1 MAKKEPNIADLIKMM
16 ESHKTTENVSIRKEK
31 DANHQDAVMIKG
43 SMDELNSGF
52 QSVFAGKVDK
62 IASEETPFQ
71 TVGLLDQ
78 IRLGVDGMKLTMLQR
93 ARRWVK
99 DFAGFMPGRAAR
111 ETARKADLA
120 TALVRIDT
128 RAIAQSSMDMLDTM
142 RDSAGQ
148 SKIGLERAAAQR
160 KALFASKGP
169 MGKAF
174 SLIGSGIGFLT
185 GRGGKDKEKQNE
197 ERRHKSKHITLLE
210 AILKALGGQAE
221 EDDEG
226 GGGKSKWGRWAM
238 AAKRLATIA
247 GIILGIALAPFV
259 FLGTFFGQLGKEVA
273 VISKWVAKTAKWGK
287 GTFYDPVKNAVA
299 RLFKIGDWAD
309 DFKKG
314 FNTKWQAFKAR
325 FSSSTI
331 MQIFSRLRMRL
342 NSIRIN
348 MLDGI
353 KNAMKAF
360 RNTKVI
366 SGLMGTIGRFGTRLT
381 EIKTTFNSSLGR
393 AVRAFNKSKVI
404 SNVTGVFS
412 TMRASYSNAASRLTR
427 AIEGAAQPRGPG
439 GRFARRATNPFS
451 ALRSRFG
458 VEQAKIVKRVGD
470 WGTAF
475 GKSRIVTKL
484 GGMFNAL
491 KLPFIAVQEFLMGK
505 KAARPPGMPPM
516 LAAAPKGG
524 GIMKVITGIG
534 SFFRTVGG
542 SIMKIP
548 GVSLILKPAMF
559 LGRMFGKLFLPLT
572 LLFGIFD
579 GVSQWKTNEGFAEG
593 EEPDT
598 ILKKIRA
605 SISRAVA
612 NAIGMLVDVI
622 MWVPK
627 KAVTWMLEAMG
638 FGSTIVETGPGGM
651 GAGKKVDSP
660 WMKKLKEFSFATLL
674 FDLIWTIGSIP
685 GQAFDFI
692 VEMIKD
698 PLGTLKDIINPQWV
712 KDHIW
717 DSGGGEGQPKRLFGI
732 PLVMPS
738 IPDISWPVWGQMF
751 KDYIFDGGA
760 DATKSTAAQP
770 MRIFGIPLVMPNLPS
785 IKWPEWGKLFKEYIY
800 DGDPEDG
807 DIKIF
812 GMTLKWPSLP
822 TMPDLSDMI
831 PDWLKNPGQWFEGM
845 IETMTGWMPDWV
857 KKKMGIATTKATA
870 AAGTDKP
877 GGPDARLTGIRES
890 IESLQREK
898 TRLAIQEKRFLAE
911 SAFMLDRKRA
921 GGWINPS
928 TGKKGTNAEYFAW
941 KKEQQRT
948 QELSLQA
955 QEKTRMQELGMSI
968 SAGVPAAPAGGG
980 GGGNLAVDNR
990 QTTNVAVSQGV
1001 AARTFDTSTLI
1012 MYQGPFAN
1020 RF

>member
-1 MAKKEPNIADLIKMM
+1 
-16 ESHKTTENVSIRKEK
+16 V
-31 DANHQDAVMIKG
+31 
-43 SMDELNSGF
+43 
-52 QSVFAGKVDK
+52 
-62 IASEETPFQ
+62 
-71 TVGLLDQ
+71 
-78 IRLGVDGMKLTMLQR
+78 QR
-93 ARRWVK
+93 AKRWVK

-128 RAIAQSSMDMLDTM
+128 RVIADASLDLLDTM
-142 RDSAGQ
+142 KGAAGA

-197 ERRHKSKHITLLE
+197 ERRHKSRHITLLE

-221 EDDEG
+221 EDDDDG

-259 FLGTFFGQLGKEVA
+259 FLGAFFGQLGKEVA

-287 GTFYDPVKNAVA
+287 GTFFDPVKNAVA
-299 RLFKIGDWAD
+299 RLYKIGDWAD

-427 AIEGAAQPRGPG
+427 AIEGAAQPRGPR
-439 GRFARRATNPFS
+439 GRFTARATNPFT
-451 ALRSRFG
+451 ALRNRFST
-458 VEQAKIVKRVGD
+458 EQAKIVKRVGG
-470 WGTAF
+470 WGKAF
-475 GKSRIVTKL
+475 SNSPAVQKL
-484 GGMFNAL
+484 GGMFNTL
-491 KLPFIAVQEFLMGK
+491 KAPFIAVKEFLQGK

-516 LAAAPKGG
+516 LSPSSGG
-524 GIMKVITGIG
+524 GIMKVVTGIG
-534 SFFRTVGG
+534 GFFRTVGG

-579 GVSQWKTNEGFAEG
+579 GVGQWKTNEGFAEG

-598 ILKKIRA
+598 ILGKIRA
-605 SISRAVA
+605 SITRAAA
-612 NAIGMLVDVI
+612 NAIGMLADVI

-627 KAVTWMLEAMG
+627 KAVTWMLGAMG
-638 FGSTIVETGPGGM
+638 LGKTTKSVGPHADVE
-651 GAGKKVDSP
+651 VDSP

-674 FDLIWTIGSIP
+674 FDVIWYIGSIP
-685 GQAFDFI
+685 GKAFDFI
-692 VEMIKD
+692 VSMIKD

-785 IKWPEWGKLFKEYIY
+785 IKWPEWGQMFRDYIY
-800 DGDPEDG
+800 DGTGEN
-807 DIKIF
+807 IKIF

-822 TMPDLSDMI
+822 TMPDLSDLI
-831 PDWLKNPGQWFEGM
+831 PDWLTNPEEWFNE
-845 IETMTGWMPDWV
+845 IIATMTDWMPDWV
-857 KKKMGIATTKATA
+857 KDKLGISTKKTDTKEPEKVVEELKTF
-870 AAGTDKP
+870 DDSK
-877 GGPDARLTGIRES
+877 LTGIRES
-890 IESLQREK
+890 IVALQ
-898 TRLAIQEKRFLAE
+898 AE
-911 SAFMLDRKRA
+911 
-921 GGWINPS
+921 
-928 TGKKGTNAEYFAW
+928 GKKLEKEWKNFERVSGMAHASGVTYGEYYAQQLEANRNTTGLMQLQ
-941 KKEQQRT
+941 EQNRLEQLRT
-948 QELSLQA
+948 
-955 QEKTRMQELGMSI
+955 
-968 SAGVPAAPAGGG
+968 GVEVPLETTPAGGG

-1001 AARTFDTSTLI
+1001 AARTFDTSTPI
-1012 MYQGPFAN
+1012 MQQGPFAN